1 MFYDFGKTTDRD
13 LVQNRPTKSYIIQN
27 NQFVHV
33 LYTYNTIQHK
43 MTLNN
48 ENPNNVYSMI
58 LKNSFSD
65 KGLCNYNVTQI
76 QIPRSWGFNSK
87 QTKQDGLNFCIF
99 TFSLILIRP
108 VCFRMNSNLERNGN
122 SDLCTYYL
130 GT

>member
-43 MTLNN
+43 MALNN

-76 QIPRSWGFNSK
+76 QIPRS
-87 QTKQDGLNFCIF
+87 
-99 TFSLILIRP
+99 
-108 VCFRMNSNLERNGN
+108 
-122 SDLCTYYL
+122 
-130 GT
+130 